1 MTFIQKKLL
10 ESVQGESNPIYL
22 CPHKFVIPSVGH
34 QKSCFFTSISL
45 IPIFFNYISK
55 NVTKKFIKM
64 KAGLQNR
71 QFSYQFLRFG
81 EMLKFGQNIH
91 TKENELFIFLQTKCT
106 TLKKTIINCPNL
118 VSLLF
123 VGGYLAEPSKIDPRN
138 SLT

>member
-1 MTFIQKKLL
+1 MRKKHL
-10 ESVQGESNPIYL
+10 ESVQGELNPIYL
-22 CPHKFVIPSVGH
+22 CPLKFEIPSVGH

-91 TKENELFIFLQTKCT
+91 KKINCLFSSNKKCT
-106 TLKKTIINCPNL
+106 TLKKTKRNYPIL

-123 VGGYLAEPSKIDPRN
+123 VGGYLVEPSSIDSRN
-138 SLT
+138 LLL

>member
-1 MTFIQKKLL
+1 MRKKHL
-10 ESVQGESNPIYL
+10 ESVQGELNPIYL
-22 CPHKFVIPSVGH
+22 CPLKLEIPSVGH

-91 TKENELFIFLQTKCT
+91 
-106 TLKKTIINCPNL
+106 KKINCLFFFKQKMHHFEENQKKLPDSGL
-118 VSLLF
+118 TVICGSLFSGTF
-123 VGGYLAEPSKIDPRN
+123 VD
-138 SLT
+138 